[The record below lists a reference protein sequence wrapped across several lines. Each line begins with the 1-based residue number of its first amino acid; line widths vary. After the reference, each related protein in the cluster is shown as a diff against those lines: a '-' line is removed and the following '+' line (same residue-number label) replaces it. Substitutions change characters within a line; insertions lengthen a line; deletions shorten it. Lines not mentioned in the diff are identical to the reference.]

1 MFAIDIVQLEH
12 LAPVQG
18 AVALRQIYVL
28 IEQLHR
34 PQPGVRLQRGLVD
47 ALGQEEGPG
56 LLERFG
62 RVRQTAGRV
71 ERTVRFLVV
80 TFRFMLT
87 EQGEHFCHPEHVSSL
102 VDHSR

>member
-1 MFAIDIVQLEH
+1 MMFAIDIVQLEH

-47 ALGQEEGPG
+47 ALGQEEGPS

-80 TFRFMLT
+80 V
-87 EQGEHFCHPEHVSSL
+87 H
-102 VDHSR
+102 VDHTHGVVLERDKQIEES